1 MDDSKKIKNI
11 FAIDATSI
19 ISDTED
25 DKTGEAS
32 VGYNYNLNTSLPE
45 LAFSLAGFLKV
56 IDKDES
62 VSKTIDGERS
72 VGAAFISL
80 LQAYYDRNE

>member
-11 FAIDATSI
+11 FTIDATSI
-19 ISDTED
+19 ISDTAD

-32 VGYNYNLNTSLPE
+32 VGYQYNLDTSLPE
-45 LAFSLAGFLKV
+45 LAYSLAGFLKV

-62 VSKTIDGERS
+62 VSKTLEGERS

-80 LQAYYDRNE
+80 LQAYYDRKD